1 MPSVNDLL
9 SASRVANQF
18 TTPGMQ
24 SSPES
29 GDIFETLK
37 DVGGV
42 GLGAVASVGN
52 FLDLPGSSVRDLLAG
67 KGLAGSFDQWLTP
80 LSDENRTTGRQLIEK
95 YFGVRKN
102 RETGITGWLSDPGE
116 GLRDVAG
123 FAAELVTDPFG
134 PATKAAMLGTKA
146 GKTVAQAAGR
156 AHPLMRSLGRGVVNV
171 FDKIPANMQ
180 EVVLRAPK
188 RGIKALFNA
197 PTRGVTNAVIQ
208 PMAEEA
214 YHAAEKL
221 RQQAFATATDLLQTA
236 EKLNFHLEADKTL
249 DPQDVAT
256 WSNPRSQLQVN
267 AREQAMYRYLE
278 LGEEFNPSA
287 GSFTTGDIV
296 TIGDTPDFKEVE
308 WVNTTDRGVQVK
320 LVGQDT
326 PVDDYQLKPA
336 FMQSKMDVPL
346 EIRQSLDVL
355 RSDVNALH
363 AEAKAL
369 GILGMGTD
377 HDAHADYF
385 PREKSNEE
393 KLIEHLLGVRTG
405 PDRRQFAGLTA
416 TLTALGGRDMKY
428 KGFKSGTSGV
438 LDFFADNHHQ
448 HVVDAIDKHAS
459 VSPTPING
467 VNPKIIDGYI
477 GPRHIEPLADAMG
490 IPADQLW
497 DEAGFGISQRNTDS
511 FVTPLA
517 DGSRIMENG
526 QQIGQIRVTPIGPGE
541 ATLFPQLNTQNA
553 DAGYL
558 KDALPHVERE
568 LQQTGVNRVSI
579 VTTPEMGDKFWSG
592 QGYRLDVPV
601 GDNEKWIKDLY
612 TAGPGVDPKLNA
624 PRMAKTEDVMARLGV
639 IRQSLQAQVDAG
651 DLEGVQPGYGWWR
664 RYDDLRDPTNQATM
678 ALDRKL
684 EGLTRLD
691 PANISRGLF
700 ADPAD
705 YDIAMTNLQ
714 KGREVYYG
722 YRQGKKGKPA
732 TAVLVAPTMKAKMAL
747 AWDKFA
753 RELPENVKA
762 NPLLRTEATYDELHQ
777 SITRNYSDRI
787 DRWMPELDENGIAQA
802 SDFTQV
808 VHRESPGGWRK
819 AFPDLVERVDTGKP
833 LTKSTQ
839 ALLRMDDDS
848 LQALGFSK
856 ENIEEV
862 ARVRQT
868 VAEAMGQEIK
878 QDVSIPV
885 VDRHRALAE
894 EVADH
899 IEKRVAPIFNR
910 SAAIS
915 FYDYVRKNGAAVGL
929 LKSMQGTLLNM
940 WEAEGGK
947 GVAKDITVKYDPS
960 TMVGTTLGEALDEKG
975 GAMFSGKVSVPT
987 FLENTRQMF
996 VRAKALPDVTDPDSI
1011 KAQIE
1016 MIKGIRAHRD
1026 VFEQMKT
1033 LNEIG
1038 VAADLPE
1045 LSVLQKA
1052 GSTMMSW
1059 FKAGALAVTP
1069 ATAVRDGFSSYVN
1082 AILLGDMNPLTA
1094 LKESGSKGSAFAR
1107 GNLVDPG
1114 DGIPEIEQFL
1124 AKYGRPSNPENRAQA
1139 FQALWA
1145 AHHSG
1150 GGVNPNVVKADAN
1163 RMDTADTTAA
1173 FGEDIPN
1180 FNDPKSFMDLLVS
1193 QPKEKIAEILGD
1205 RKNFNPRNFDSPLN
1219 PLNVS
1224 GAWKRDKTGR
1234 WVQNSGNNVVVGT
1247 MNAFRAHIDTTVRA
1261 TYVLDRLKKTKSL
1274 TDAFANS
1281 DRVLMNANPRNFT
1294 RFEHQY
1300 MKNLVPFYSFMRQSI
1315 PMFLKELAVN
1325 PGGNLGMAVRG
1336 TRLGQGDEKG
1346 YVPYQY
1352 QDTTSIP
1359 LGKNEDGSYKYL
1371 TSFGLMHEDAIAYAG
1386 NALQG
1391 DLRGVMQKTIASANP
1406 AIKWLIEYSTNTSL
1420 YSQGPMGGRRLDD
1433 LDPSI
1438 GRLLTNLGVQGLDA
1452 SGRARPAFGSPI
1464 LESIAAASPAS
1475 RVISMAKIA
1484 TTDPERAGAVEK
1496 VIRLM
1501 TGVRTENVSPEQIIR
1516 DIRDRLNA
1524 IQVKH
1529 GARPLTTVIGAKGM
1543 IEELTARGEF
1553 EAADELTRIE
1563 KILSVL
1569 RKMERDKAKAAG
1581 KK

>member
-1 MPSVNDLL
+1 
-9 SASRVANQF
+9 
-18 TTPGMQ
+18 
-24 SSPES
+24 
-29 GDIFETLK
+29 
-37 DVGGV
+37 
-42 GLGAVASVGN
+42 
-52 FLDLPGSSVRDLLAG
+52 
-67 KGLAGSFDQWLTP
+67 
-80 LSDENRTTGRQLIEK
+80 
-95 YFGVRKN
+95 
-102 RETGITGWLSDPGE
+102 
-116 GLRDVAG
+116 
-123 FAAELVTDPFG
+123 
-134 PATKAAMLGTKA
+134 
-146 GKTVAQAAGR
+146 
-156 AHPLMRSLGRGVVNV
+156 MRSLGRGVVNV

-180 EVVLRAPK
+180 EVVLRAPT

-214 YHAAEKL
+214 YHAAEKV
-221 RQQAFATATDLLQTA
+221 RQQAFASNVHLLQTA
-236 EKLNFHLEADKTL
+236 EKLGFHLEADKTL
-249 DPQDVAT
+249 DPNAVNSWT
-256 WSNPRSQLQVN
+256 NPRSQLQVN

-278 LGEEFNPSA
+278 LGEEYNPSA
-287 GSFTTGDIV
+287 EKFATGDMV

-308 WVNTTDRGVQVK
+308 WVNATDRGVQVK
-320 LVGQDT
+320 LVGHDT

-336 FMQSKMDVPL
+336 FMRTRVEVPD
-346 EIRQSLDVL
+346 EIKQILDVD
-355 RSDVNALH
+355 RAERETLH
-363 AEAKAL
+363 AEAKDM

-377 HDAHADYF
+377 HDAYIKNFAH
-385 PREKSNEE
+385 REKSNEE
-393 KLIEHLLGVRTG
+393 KLIEHLMGVRTG
-405 PDRRQFAGLTA
+405 PERRQFAGLTA
-416 TLTALGGRDMKY
+416 TLTSLGGRDMKY
-428 KGFKSGTSGV
+428 KGFVDGTSGV
-438 LDFFADNHHQ
+438 LDFFADKHHQ
-448 HVVDAIDKHAS
+448 SVIEGVAKDAI
-459 VSPTPING
+459 VSPTLIKG
-467 VNPKIIDGYI
+467 VHPEILDGYI

-753 RELPENVKA
+753 SELPENVKA

-808 VHRESPGGWRK
+808 VHRESPSGWRK

-833 LTKSTQ
+833 LTKSTL

-868 VAEAMGQEIK
+868 VISSMEPLVAQRKALIDSGMELPELKGTDASLMTWLTSGAR

-899 IEKRVAPIFNR
+899 VAKRVAPIFNR
-910 SAAIS
+910 SAAVS
-915 FYDYVRKNGAAVGL
+915 SYDYARKNGAAVTL
-929 LKSMQGTLLNM
+929 LRSMQGRLLGM

-947 GVAKDITVKYDPS
+947 GIAKEITVKYDPNNA
-960 TMVGTTLGEALDEKG
+960 TGMTLGEALDEKA
-975 GAMFSGKVSVPT
+975 GAMLSGKVSVPS
-987 FLENTRQMF
+987 FLEHTRQTF
-996 VRAKALPDVTDPDSI
+996 VKAKALPDVTDLDEI
-1011 KAQIE
+1011 KNQIE
-1016 MIKGIRAHRD
+1016 MIKGITAHRD
-1026 VFEQMKT
+1026 VFDQMKT

-1038 VAADLPE
+1038 SAADLPE
-1045 LSVLQKA
+1045 LNVLQKA

-1059 FKAGALAVTP
+1059 FKAGALAYTP

-1094 LKESGSKGSAFAR
+1094 LKESGWKGSAFAR

-1124 AKYGRPSNPENRAQA
+1124 AKYGRPNNPENRAQA

-1163 RMDTADTTAA
+1163 RMDIADTTAA

-1219 PLNVS
+1219 PLNVA

-1336 TRLGQGDEKG
+1336 TRLGQGDERG

-1501 TGVRTENVSPEQIIR
+1501 TGVRTENVSPEQITR